1 MVTDDPY
8 GIHNLRVAAVG
19 DGATEKDPI
28 LTDTYLKVA
37 NREYNACQYCGL
49 RECAPTS
56 RRCLLRNLKRKTN
69 PQGRTILEN
78 MCRRGASV
86 EDIMAATGYTRKTAI
101 RYIQLYQRK
110 IAEDPCQTCSSRS
123 ICESYHGTCHEKE
136 MWKHDYKTNE
146 KNERAKHR
154 RKV

>member
-8 GIHNLRVAAVG
+8 GIRNLRLAVAVEETA
-19 DGATEKDPI
+19 EKDPI

-69 PQGRTILEN
+69 PQGRIILEN
-78 MCRRGASV
+78 MFSRGASV
-86 EDIMAATGYTRKTAI
+86 DDIMDATGYTRKTTL
-101 RYIQLYQRK
+101 RYIRLYQRK
-110 IAEDPCQTCSSRS
+110 MQTGPCQNCSSRS
-123 ICESYHGTCHEKE
+123 ICESYHGTCREKE
-136 MWKHDYKTNE
+136 MW
-146 KNERAKHR
+146 R
-154 RKV
+154 RTCGNKSRNQDLSTSTG